1 MKDIS
6 NMPTLTLGELRR
18 ERGLTQVELAAKMDT
33 TQSNTVK
40 MEKRPNPTTET
51 LQRYIE
57 ALGGKMTIVA
67 VFGDSQYAISTS
79 ET

>member
-1 MKDIS
+1 MKDIP

-18 ERGLTQVELAAKMDT
+18 ERGLTQIELAAKMDT

-40 MEKRPNPTTET
+40 MEKRPNPTAET

-57 ALGGKMTIVA
+57 ALGGKMAIVA
-67 VFGDSQYAISTS
+67 VFDDRQYAIATS
-79 ET
+79 DT